1 MSNRII
7 LNETSYFGEG
17 AIKEIVTEIE
27 GPGARK
33 VMVATDPDL
42 VKFKV
47 INHVTELLDAAKTL
61 RGVRSY

>member
-7 LNETSYFGEG
+7 LNETSHFGEG
-17 AIKEIVTEIE
+17 AIKEIVTEIKAR
-27 GPGARK
+27 GATK

-47 INHVTELLDAAKTL
+47 IL
-61 RGVRSY
+61 